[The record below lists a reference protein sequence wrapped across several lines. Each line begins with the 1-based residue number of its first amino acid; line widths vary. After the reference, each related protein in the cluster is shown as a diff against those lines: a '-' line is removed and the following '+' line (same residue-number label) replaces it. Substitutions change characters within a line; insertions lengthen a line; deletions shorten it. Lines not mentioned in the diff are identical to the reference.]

1 MSKKLLRKKLIFIRK
16 KKFKNFENIETKILD
31 IIKDLKFKIKT
42 IGGYYP
48 INYELDCLPV
58 LKKLVEK
65 NFSISLPVIGASNQM
80 NFFNWSLDTY
90 LKVNSMGIPEPVSKT
105 IVYPDLILVPLVGFD
120 KNKFRLGYGGGYYDR
135 HLEKISKFKKF
146 KTIGLSF
153 SFQEVKKLP
162 VNKFDKKLDFI
173 ITENKIYS

>member
-1 MSKKLLRKKLIFIRK
+1 MSKKLLRKKLILIRK
-16 KKFKNFENIETKILD
+16 KRYKKFENIEAKIYDL
-31 IIKDLKFKIKT
+31 IKNLKLKIKI

-48 INYELDCLPV
+48 INYEFDCLPV
-58 LKKLVEK
+58 LKKFFEK
-65 NFSISLPVIGASNQM
+65 KFLISLPVIGNSNQM
-80 NFFNWSLDTY
+80 NFFNWTLDAH
-90 LKVNSMGIPEPVSKT
+90 LRVNNMGIPEPLYKK

-135 HLEKISKFKKF
+135 YIEKVGKFKKF

-153 SFQEVKKLP
+153 SFQEIKKLP

>member
-1 MSKKLLRKKLIFIRK
+1 MSKTLLRKKLILIRK
-16 KKFKNFENIETKILD
+16 KRFKKIENVETKILD
-31 IIKDLKFKIKT
+31 IIRNLKLKINI

-48 INYELDCLPV
+48 INFEFDCLPV
-58 LKKLVEK
+58 LKKFFEK
-65 NFSISLPVIGASNQM
+65 KFLISLPAVGSSNQM
-80 NFFNWSLDTY
+80 NFFNWALDTH
-90 LKVNSMGIPEPVSKT
+90 LKVNNMGIPEPVSKK

-135 HLEKISKFKKF
+135 YIEKVSKYKKF

-153 SFQEVKKLP
+153 SFQEIKKLP
-162 VNKFDKKLDFI
+162 INKFDKKLDFI

>member
-16 KKFKNFENIETKILD
+16 KKFRKFQNTETKILD
-31 IIKDLKFKIKT
+31 LIKNIKFKIKT

-48 INYELDCLPV
+48 INYEFDCLPV
-58 LKKLVEK
+58 LKKFAEK
-65 NFSISLPVIGASNQM
+65 NFLISLPVISASNQM
-80 NFFNWSLDTY
+80 NFFNWSSDAH
-90 LKVNSMGIPEPVSKT
+90 LKINSMGIPEPVSKK

-135 HLEKISKFKKF
+135 YIEKVDNFKKF

-153 SFQEVKKLP
+153 SFQEIKKLP

>member
-1 MSKKLLRKKLIFIRK
+1 
-16 KKFKNFENIETKILD
+16 
-31 IIKDLKFKIKT
+31 
-42 IGGYYP
+42 
-48 INYELDCLPV
+48 
-58 LKKLVEK
+58 
-65 NFSISLPVIGASNQM
+65 M
-80 NFFNWSLDTY
+80 NFFNWTSDTH
-90 LKVNSMGIPEPVSKT
+90 LTVNNMGIPEPLSKK

-135 HLEKISKFKKF
+135 YIEKVGKFKKF

-153 SFQEVKKLP
+153 SFQEIKKLP

>member
-16 KKFKNFENIETKILD
+16 KKFKKFENIETKILD
-31 IIKDLKFKIKT
+31 IIKNIKFKIKT

-48 INYELDCLPV
+48 INCEFDCLPV
-58 LKKLVEK
+58 LKKFVEK
-65 NFSISLPVIGASNQM
+65 NFLISLPVIGTSNQM
-80 NFFNWSLDTY
+80 NFFNLSSDTY
-90 LKVNSMGIPEPVSKT
+90 LKVNSKGIPEPVSKK

-135 HLEKISKFKKF
+135 YIEKIGNFKKF

-153 SFQEVKKLP
+153 SFQEIKKLP

-173 ITENKIYS
+173 ITENNIYS

>member
-1 MSKKLLRKKLIFIRK
+1 LSKKLLRKKLILIRK
-16 KKFKNFENIETKILD
+16 KRYKKFENVEAKIFD
-31 IIKDLKFKIKT
+31 IIKNLKFKINI

-48 INYELDCLPV
+48 INYEFDCLPV
-58 LKKLVEK
+58 LKKFFEK
-65 NFSISLPVIGASNQM
+65 KFLISLPVVSNSNQM
-80 NFFNWSLDTY
+80 NFFNWTSDTH
-90 LKVNSMGIPEPVSKT
+90 LTVNNMGIPEPLSKK

-135 HLEKISKFKKF
+135 YIEKVGKFKKF

-153 SFQEVKKLP
+153 SFQEIKKLP

>member
-1 MSKKLLRKKLIFIRK
+1 MSKKLLRKKLILIRK
-16 KKFKNFENIETKILD
+16 KRYKKFENVEAKIFD
-31 IIKDLKFKIKT
+31 IIKNLKFKINF

-48 INYELDCLPV
+48 INYEFDCLPV
-58 LKKLVEK
+58 LKKFFEK
-65 NFSISLPVIGASNQM
+65 KFLISLPVVSNSNQM
-80 NFFNWSLDTY
+80 NFFNWTSDTP
-90 LKVNSMGIPEPVSKT
+90 LTVNNMGIPEPLSKKN
-105 IVYPDLILVPLVGFD
+105 VYPDLILVPLVGFD

-135 HLEKISKFKKF
+135 YIEKVGKFKKF

-153 SFQEVKKLP
+153 SFQEIKKLP

>member
-1 MSKKLLRKKLIFIRK
+1 LSKKLLRKKLILIRK
-16 KKFKNFENIETKILD
+16 KKFKKFDNIETKIFD
-31 IIKDLKFKIKT
+31 IIKNLKFKINI

-48 INYELDCLPV
+48 INYEFDCLPV
-58 LKKLVEK
+58 LKKFFEK
-65 NFSISLPVIGASNQM
+65 KFLISLPVVSNSNQM
-80 NFFNWSLDTY
+80 NFFNWTSDTP
-90 LKVNSMGIPEPVSKT
+90 LTVNNMGIPEPLSKK

-135 HLEKISKFKKF
+135 YIEKVGKFKKF

-153 SFQEVKKLP
+153 SFQEIKKLP

-173 ITENKIYS
+173 ITENKIYL

>member
-16 KKFKNFENIETKILD
+16 KKFRKFQNTETKILD
-31 IIKDLKFKIKT
+31 LIKNIKFKIKT

-48 INYELDCLPV
+48 INYEFDCLPV
-58 LKKLVEK
+58 LKKFAEK
-65 NFSISLPVIGASNQM
+65 NFLISLPVISASNQM
-80 NFFNWSLDTY
+80 NFFNWSSDAH
-90 LKVNSMGIPEPVSKT
+90 LKINSMGIPEPVSKK

-135 HLEKISKFKKF
+135 YIEKVDKFKKF

-153 SFQEVKKLP
+153 SFQEIKKLP

>member
-1 MSKKLLRKKLIFIRK
+1 MSKKALRKKLILLRK
-16 KKFKNFENIETKILD
+16 KRFKKFENIETKIFD
-31 IIKDLKFKIKT
+31 IIKNLEFKINT

-48 INYELDCLPV
+48 INYEFDCLPV
-58 LKKLVEK
+58 LKKFVEK
-65 NFSISLPVIGASNQM
+65 KFLISLPVISGSNQM
-80 NFFNWSLDTY
+80 NFFNWLSDTH
-90 LKVNSMGIPEPVSKT
+90 LKVNNMGIPEPVPKK

-135 HLEKISKFKKF
+135 YIEKVNKFKKF

-153 SFQEVKKLP
+153 SFQEIKKLP
-162 VNKFDKKLDFI
+162 INKFDKKLDFI

>member
-16 KKFKNFENIETKILD
+16 KKFKKFENIEAKIFD
-31 IIKDLKFKIKT
+31 IIKNIEFKIKT

-48 INYELDCLPV
+48 INYEFDCLPV
-58 LKKLVEK
+58 LKKFVEK
-65 NFSISLPVIGASNQM
+65 KFLVSLPVIGALNQM
-80 NFFNWSLDTY
+80 SFFNWSSDSHLI
-90 LKVNSMGIPEPVSKT
+90 VNKMGIPEPVSKK

-135 HLEKISKFKKF
+135 YIEKVGKFKKF
-146 KTIGLSF
+146 TTIGLSF
-153 SFQEVKKLP
+153 SFQEIKKLP

>member
-1 MSKKLLRKKLIFIRK
+1 MSKKLLRKKLILIRK
-16 KKFKNFENIETKILD
+16 KRYKKFENVEAKIFD
-31 IIKDLKFKIKT
+31 IIKNLKFKINI

-48 INYELDCLPV
+48 INYEFDCLPV
-58 LKKLVEK
+58 LKKFFEK
-65 NFSISLPVIGASNQM
+65 KFLISLPVVSNSNQM
-80 NFFNWSLDTY
+80 NFFNWTSDTH
-90 LKVNSMGIPEPVSKT
+90 LTVNNMGIPEPLSKK

-135 HLEKISKFKKF
+135 YIEKVGKFKKF

-153 SFQEVKKLP
+153 SFQEIKKLP

>member
-1 MSKKLLRKKLIFIRK
+1 MSKKSLRKKLILLRK
-16 KKFKNFENIETKILD
+16 KRFKKFENIASKIFDITKS
-31 IIKDLKFKIKT
+31 IKPKINT

-48 INYELDCLPV
+48 INYEFDCLPIFKKFHE
-58 LKKLVEK
+58 KKLL
-65 NFSISLPVIGASNQM
+65 ISLPVIGDSNQM
-80 NFFNWSLDTY
+80 NFFNWSKDSY
-90 LKVNSMGIPEPVSKT
+90 LKVNNIGIPEPLAKK

-120 KNKFRLGYGGGYYDR
+120 KNMFRLGYGGGYYDR
-135 HLEKISKFKKF
+135 YIDRVSKFKKF

-153 SFQEVKKLP
+153 SFQEIKQLP

>member
-1 MSKKLLRKKLIFIRK
+1 MSKKLLRKKLILIRK
-16 KKFKNFENIETKILD
+16 KKFKKFDNIETKIFD
-31 IIKDLKFKIKT
+31 IIKNLKFKINI

-48 INYELDCLPV
+48 INYEFDCLPV
-58 LKKLVEK
+58 LKKFFEK
-65 NFSISLPVIGASNQM
+65 KFLISLPVVSNSNQM
-80 NFFNWSLDTY
+80 NFFNWTSDTP
-90 LKVNSMGIPEPVSKT
+90 LTVNNMGIPEPLSKK

-135 HLEKISKFKKF
+135 YIEKVGKFKKF

-153 SFQEVKKLP
+153 SFQEIKKLP

-173 ITENKIYS
+173 ITENKIYL

>member
-1 MSKKLLRKKLIFIRK
+1 MSKKLLRKKLILIRK
-16 KKFKNFENIETKILD
+16 KRYKKFENVEAKIFD
-31 IIKDLKFKIKT
+31 IIKNLKFKINI

-48 INYELDCLPV
+48 INYEFDCLPV
-58 LKKLVEK
+58 LKKFFEK
-65 NFSISLPVIGASNQM
+65 KFLISLPVVSNSNQM
-80 NFFNWSLDTY
+80 NFFNWTSDTH
-90 LKVNSMGIPEPVSKT
+90 LTVNNMGIPEPLSKK

-135 HLEKISKFKKF
+135 YIEKVGKFKKF

-153 SFQEVKKLP
+153 SFQEIKKLP

-173 ITENKIYS
+173 IT

>member
-1 MSKKLLRKKLIFIRK
+1 MSKKLLRKKLILIRK
-16 KKFKNFENIETKILD
+16 KRYKKFENVEAKIFD
-31 IIKDLKFKIKT
+31 IIKNLKFKINI

-48 INYELDCLPV
+48 INYEFDCLPV
-58 LKKLVEK
+58 LKKFFEK
-65 NFSISLPVIGASNQM
+65 KFLISLPVVSNSNQM
-80 NFFNWSLDTY
+80 NFFNWTSDTH
-90 LKVNSMGIPEPVSKT
+90 LTVNNMGIPEPLSKK

-135 HLEKISKFKKF
+135 YIEKIGKFKKF

-153 SFQEVKKLP
+153 AFQEIKQLP
-162 VNKFDKKLDFI
+162 INKFDKKLDFI

>member
-1 MSKKLLRKKLIFIRK
+1 MSKKLLRKKLILLRK
-16 KKFKNFENIETKILD
+16 KKFKKFENIESKIFD
-31 IIKDLKFKIKT
+31 IIKNLKLKINT

-48 INYELDCLPV
+48 INYEFDCLPV
-58 LKKLVEK
+58 LKKIFEK
-65 NFSISLPVIGASNQM
+65 KFLISLPVIGGSNQM
-80 NFFNWSLDTY
+80 NFFNWSLDTH
-90 LKVNSMGIPEPVSKT
+90 LKVNSMGIPEPASKK

-135 HLEKISKFKKF
+135 YIEKIGKFKKF

-153 SFQEVKKLP
+153 SFQEIKKLP
-162 VNKFDKKLDFI
+162 INKFDKKLDFI

>member
-1 MSKKLLRKKLIFIRK
+1 MPKKVLRKKLILLRK
-16 KKFKNFENIETKILD
+16 KRFKKFENIETKIFD
-31 IIKDLKFKIKT
+31 IIKNLEFKINT

-48 INYELDCLPV
+48 INYEFDCLPV
-58 LKKLVEK
+58 LKKFVEK
-65 NFSISLPVIGASNQM
+65 KLLISLPVIGVLNQM
-80 NFFNWSLDTY
+80 NFFNWSLDTH
-90 LKVNSMGIPEPVSKT
+90 LKVNKMGIPEPITKK

-135 HLEKISKFKKF
+135 YIEKVSNFKKF
-146 KTIGLSF
+146 KTVGLSF
-153 SFQEVKKLP
+153 SFQEIKKLP

>member
-1 MSKKLLRKKLIFIRK
+1 MSKKLLRKKLILIRK
-16 KKFKNFENIETKILD
+16 KRYKKFENVEAKIFD
-31 IIKDLKFKIKT
+31 IIKNLKFKINI

-48 INYELDCLPV
+48 INYEFDCLPV
-58 LKKLVEK
+58 LKKFFEK
-65 NFSISLPVIGASNQM
+65 KILISLPVVSNSNQM
-80 NFFNWSLDTY
+80 NFFNWTSDTH
-90 LKVNSMGIPEPVSKT
+90 LTVNNMGIPEPLSKK

-135 HLEKISKFKKF
+135 YIEKVGKFKKF

-153 SFQEVKKLP
+153 SFQEIKKLP

>member
-16 KKFKNFENIETKILD
+16 KKFRKFENIETKILD
-31 IIKDLKFKIKT
+31 LIKNIKFKIKT

-48 INYELDCLPV
+48 INYEFDCLPV
-58 LKKLVEK
+58 LKKFAEK
-65 NFSISLPVIGASNQM
+65 NFLISLPVISASNQM
-80 NFFNWSLDTY
+80 NFFNWSSDAH
-90 LKVNSMGIPEPVSKT
+90 LKINSMGIPEPVSQK

-135 HLEKISKFKKF
+135 YIEKVSNFKKF
-146 KTIGLSF
+146 KTVGLSF
-153 SFQEVKKLP
+153 SFQEIKKLP

>member
-1 MSKKLLRKKLIFIRK
+1 MSKKLLRKKLILIRK
-16 KKFKNFENIETKILD
+16 KKFKKFENAETKILD
-31 IIKDLKFKIKT
+31 IIKNLKLKINI

-48 INYELDCLPV
+48 INYEFDCLPV
-58 LKKLVEK
+58 LKEFFKKKFL
-65 NFSISLPVIGASNQM
+65 ISLPVVGDLNQM
-80 NFFNWSLDTY
+80 NFFNWALDTH
-90 LKVNSMGIPEPVSKT
+90 LKVNNMGIPEPLSKK
-105 IVYPDLILVPLVGFD
+105 IVYPDLLLVPLVGFD

-135 HLEKISKFKKF
+135 YIEKVGKFKKF

-153 SFQEVKKLP
+153 SFQEIKKLP